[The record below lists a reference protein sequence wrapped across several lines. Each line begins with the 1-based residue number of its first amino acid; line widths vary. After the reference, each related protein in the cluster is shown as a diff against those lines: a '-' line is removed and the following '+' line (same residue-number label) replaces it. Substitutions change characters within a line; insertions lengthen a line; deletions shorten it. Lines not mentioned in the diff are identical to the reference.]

1 MIGKILATYFLKNA
15 ETREFMLE
23 VFTVYNVC
31 LSNDMDLI
39 LLINHYLKN
48 SEIADFLPGFI
59 ALQSEQL
66 L

>member
-1 MIGKILATYFLKNA
+1 MIVQIWATYFKRNA

-31 LSNDMDLI
+31 LCKDMDLI

-48 SEIADFLPGFI
+48 SEIADFRVL
-59 ALQSEQL
+59 
-66 L
+66 